1 MFEFLNLKTEAFG
14 LNITDRIIKVAK
26 IKNEKKRL
34 SLASFGEKEIGP
46 GVVREGEIKDEDSL
60 AKSIRELIFKV
71 KGEKLGTNYVFAS
84 LPEEHVFLQIIQLP
98 IMEERDLKKAA
109 CFEVENHIP
118 LPLEEVY
125 FDCQLARPFYDHLDH
140 LDVLVIAVPK
150 KIVDPY
156 VRAIKKAGL
165 IPKALE
171 TESQAIS
178 RALVANETSPC
189 PTLLI
194 DFAES
199 KTNLIFF
206 SGYSL
211 RYAAAVPAS
220 YQKFIETISSNLKV
234 DLTVAEQLLTRY
246 GIGKRDALNG
256 AKGNEKEK
264 KEKEIFV
271 AVYPLL
277 QEFLGQISSHLEYYQ
292 SHTFHEHLPTENKGV
307 EKIIIS
313 GKGAT
318 IKGLAYFIAS
328 ELKMPVEIANP
339 WINILPKKMNRLPP
353 LSYKESLSY
362 TTALGLALRDTK
374 EEISDI

>member
-1 MFEFLNLKTEAFG
+1 MFEFLNLKPESFG
-14 LNITDRIIKVAK
+14 LNISDLSIKIAK
-26 IKNEKKRL
+26 LKKEKNFL
-34 SLASFGEKEIGP
+34 SLVSYGETKIEP

-71 KGEKLGTNYVFAS
+71 KGKKLGTNYVFVS
-84 LPEEHVFLQIIQLP
+84 LPEEHAFLQIIQLP
-98 IMEERDLKKAA
+98 LMEEKDLEKAA
-109 CFEVENHIP
+109 YFEVGNHIP

-125 FDCQLARPFYDHLDH
+125 FDCQIAKPFYDHLDH
-140 LDVLVIAVPK
+140 SDVLAVAVPK

-156 VRAIKKAGL
+156 IATIKKAGL

-178 RALVANETSPC
+178 RALVANEASSY

-194 DFAES
+194 DFGES

-234 DLTVAEQLLTRY
+234 DLTVAEQLLMKY

-256 AKGNEKEK
+256 AKGDEKEK
-264 KEKEIFV
+264 KEKEVFV
-271 AVYPLL
+271 AAYPLL

-318 IKGLAYFIAS
+318 IKGLTYFVAS
-328 ELKMPVEIANP
+328 ELKIPVEVANP
-339 WINILPKKMNRLPP
+339 WINILPKKFNLLPP
-353 LSYKESLSY
+353 ITHEESLAY
-362 TTALGLALRDTK
+362 ATVLGLALRSIR
-374 EEISDI
+374 EP